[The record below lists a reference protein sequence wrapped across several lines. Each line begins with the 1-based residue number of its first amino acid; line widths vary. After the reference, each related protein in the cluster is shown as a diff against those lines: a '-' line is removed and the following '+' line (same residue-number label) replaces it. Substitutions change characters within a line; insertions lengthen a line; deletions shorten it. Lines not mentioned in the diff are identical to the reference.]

1 MTTGMLSQ
9 QITVRTGVKTQT
21 EDRREYATE
30 TIQWKAT
37 GVPAMTVK
45 KTRNR
50 RRNKIAR
57 ASRKANRG

>member
-1 MTTGMLSQ
+1 MTTGMLTQ
-9 QITVRTGVKTQT
+9 QITVRTGVKTPT
-21 EDRREYATE
+21 ADRREYRTE

-37 GVPAMTVK
+37 GRPAMTVLK
-45 KTRNR
+45 ARNR